1 MIKEEIN
8 KLYNYI
14 YNNYIIWSQTK
25 KFRIFYIIF
34 IFVFLYDV
42 ISTRYWIHIW
52 LKEWNDIMK
61 NIVYNHYIYFVL
73 LKVGCLWMDIFFI
86 KKYLKRNKKYDKRI
100 VYWSVYGMSI
110 FYILVA
116 LSNTISILFFKFL

>member
-116 LSNTISILFFKFL
+116 LSNSISILFFKFL